1 VSNENFDPLTTDSQV
16 QIVNDA
22 IALLK
27 FLADTLAPNDLDR
40 RSRILQIQTML
51 RDDLLPLIAV
61 DDSNKEVA

>member
-1 VSNENFDPLTTDSQV
+1 MSNENFDPLTTDSQV